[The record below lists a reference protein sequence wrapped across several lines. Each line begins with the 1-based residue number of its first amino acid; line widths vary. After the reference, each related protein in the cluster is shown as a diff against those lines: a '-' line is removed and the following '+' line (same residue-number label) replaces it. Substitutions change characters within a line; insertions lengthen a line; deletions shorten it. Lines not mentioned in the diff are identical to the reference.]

1 MRTFCMKIDEELYNI
16 IDHYSRRL
24 GVSRSEF
31 VRTAL
36 YFFIDKQEEKDKP
49 FISKRIRIYRA
60 W

>member
-1 MRTFCMKIDEELYNI
+1 MKIDEELYNI